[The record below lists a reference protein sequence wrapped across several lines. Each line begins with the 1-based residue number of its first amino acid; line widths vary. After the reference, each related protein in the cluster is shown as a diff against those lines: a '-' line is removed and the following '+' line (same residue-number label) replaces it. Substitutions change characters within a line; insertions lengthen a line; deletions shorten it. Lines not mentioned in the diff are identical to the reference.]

1 MVKKYQIFISATYED
16 LKEER
21 KKVQDTILSMSQ
33 FPAGMEMFSA
43 SNEEPWEIVREAI
56 DNSDFYVLI
65 IGHKYG
71 SVIEDG
77 KCAGLSYTQREYY
90 YALEKKIPVFV
101 FLIANSV
108 LITPDKMEPEAV
120 KREKLEAFKREVMGT
135 HHVEWWTNK
144 DDLAAKVTVA
154 LYKKFNKEQR
164 YERTTEQYLEKN
176 ETEREI
182 IDLNQTGK
190 EENENKQESKKEI
203 IELDNKNKLS
213 SIIKSKEKNIVLL
226 SIGVIVII
234 LFFSL
239 RVFLINYNKENLQAN
254 ETMEMREDSVQKDK
268 SIELSK
274 VNTQED
280 KKTELNEDNVQEN
293 KNAELYD
300 DNAQENESIRLNE
313 DNMQENKNREE
324 TQYLGENDEIIDWE
338 WRCEENTGDKRR
350 FLINSPSELGITVS
364 YYQGI

>member
-43 SNEEPWEIVREAI
+43 SNEEPWEIIREAI

-77 KCAGLSYTQREYY
+77 KYAGISYTQREYY

-101 FLIANSV
+101 FLIDNSV
-108 LITPDKMEPEAV
+108 LIAPNKMEQETA
-120 KREKLEAFKREVMGT
+120 KREKLEIFKREVMDT
-135 HHVEWWTNK
+135 HHVEWWMNK
-144 DDLAAKVTVA
+144 DDLAAKVSIA
-154 LYKKFNKEQR
+154 LYKNFNKEQR
-164 YERTTEQYLEKN
+164 DERTTGQYLEKN
-176 ETEREI
+176 GIEREKN
-182 IDLNQTGK
+182 DLNQIGK
-190 EENENKQESKKEI
+190 EVNENKQESKKEI

-213 SIIKSKEKNIVLL
+213 SIIKWKEKNIALL
-226 SIGVIVII
+226 SVGVIVII
-234 LFFSL
+234 LSLSL
-239 RVFLINYNKENLQAN
+239 RLFLINYNNKEELQAN
-254 ETMEMREDSVQKDK
+254 ETMEMREDSMQKDK

-280 KKTELNEDNVQEN
+280 KKTELGEDNTQEE
-293 KNAELYD
+293 KNAELYATND
-300 DNAQENESIRLNE
+300 QENEGINLHE
-313 DNMQENKNREE
+313 DNIQENKEE
-324 TQYLGENDEIIDWE
+324 TQYLGENDKIIDWE
-338 WRCEENTGDKRR
+338 T
-350 FLINSPSELGITVS
+350 S
-364 YYQGI
+364 YEKSSLN